1 VASDLVLTA
10 YQARKPYGV
19 PARGLAAPRRAQMS
33 TTTITRVERF
43 VRAGSC
49 GNRFAAMPQSRHA
62 RFAGARLAALR
73 PAVSGEYERR
83 RERRHFFLF
92 QGIIIN
98 DIAPTTSSSPTPS
111 SRAVAVLD
119 WDAPTPQNG
128 LPRVGEGQGH
138 YKPAQC

>member
-1 VASDLVLTA
+1 
-10 YQARKPYGV
+10 
-19 PARGLAAPRRAQMS
+19 MS
-33 TTTITRVERF
+33 TTTITLAERF

-62 RFAGARLAALR
+62 RFAGARLAAPR
-73 PAVSGEYERR
+73 PAVAGEYERR

-98 DIAPTTSSSPTPS
+98 DIAPTSCSPTPS
-111 SRAVAVLD
+111 SRADAVLD

-128 LPRVGEGQGH
+128 LPRFGEGQGH
-138 YKPAQC
+138 YKTAQC

>member
-1 VASDLVLTA
+1 M
-10 YQARKPYGV
+10 

-33 TTTITRVERF
+33 TTTSTLAERF

-73 PAVSGEYERR
+73 PAVAGEHERR

-98 DIAPTTSSSPTPS
+98 DIAPTSCSPTPRLFVLTPFFYCWR
-111 SRAVAVLD
+111 RARRRLRRHD
-119 WDAPTPQNG
+119 P
-128 LPRVGEGQGH
+128 
-138 YKPAQC
+138 

>member
-1 VASDLVLTA
+1 MLLLRR
-10 YQARKPYGV
+10 RKPYGV
-19 PARGLAAPRRAQMS
+19 PARGLAAPRCAQMS
-33 TTTITRVERF
+33 STTVTLAERF
-43 VRAGSC
+43 VCAGSC
-49 GNRFAAMPQSRHA
+49 GNRFVVMPQARHA
-62 RFAGARLAALR
+62 RFTGARLAVLR
-73 PAVSGEYERR
+73 PAVAVEHERR

-128 LPRVGEGQGH
+128 LPRFGEGQGH